1 MSEEAPKLNGDF
13 PLIERELWLHALAY
27 NLVRALLVEAA
38 LTHDVPVE
46 RLSFKGTLDAL
57 QAWADRALAS
67 RRYRRHA
74 RRTLL
79 ARLANDQ
86 VPLRPGRNE
95 PRARK
100 RRTKDYQLLNRPRHL
115 MRISPSRRLR

>member
-1 MSEEAPKLNGDF
+1 
-13 PLIERELWLHALAY
+13 
-27 NLVRALLVEAA
+27 
-38 LTHDVPVE
+38 VPVE
-46 RLSFKGTLDAL
+46 RLSFKGALDAL

-67 RRYRRHA
+67 RCHRRHA

-86 VPLRPGRNE
+86 VPLRPGRSE

-115 MRISPSRRLR
+115 MRISGSRRLR